1 MEGAVVR
8 AEEKVRV
15 TEADAEAKIRE
26 AMEKESAAAKE
37 KQELL
42 SYISALQEQ
51 LKRFIEIFTFFSIND
66 SITNTVV
73 LPKVVSTR
81 FYCIS

>member
-1 MEGAVVR
+1 MIMEGAVVR

-51 LKRFIEIFTFFSIND
+51 LKRFIEIFAFFLIND
-66 SITNTVV
+66 MTNIVV
-73 LPKVVSTR
+73 LPKVVV
-81 FYCIS
+81 YLL